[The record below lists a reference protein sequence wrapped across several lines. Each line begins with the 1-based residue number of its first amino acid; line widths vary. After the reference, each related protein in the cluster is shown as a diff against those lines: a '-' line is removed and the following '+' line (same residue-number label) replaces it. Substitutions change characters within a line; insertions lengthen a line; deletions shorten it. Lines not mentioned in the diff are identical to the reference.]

1 MMKTS
6 FLTLKVR
13 ICGVPAVYWLALALL
28 VFPVAYNNGAVILS
42 LCTGMGMMIACADG
56 EGRIIKA
63 NKKTAPTG
71 RQGRLT

>member
-1 MMKTS
+1 MNSYIFTTGV
-6 FLTLKVR
+6 LIT
-13 ICGVPAVYWLALALL
+13 GVPAVYWLALALL

-42 LCTGMGMMIACADG
+42 LCTGMIMMIACADG